1 MLWKLARVWVG
12 LVGIIALANA
22 AQCFINEDH
31 AKSTLYTLRP
41 DEASPL
47 LSRMFG
53 TWTILAGT
61 VRLVFALGPCNKSI
75 WLVTLLSFVLALL
88 HFTSELFIYKTA
100 TLSFATISPLLVSS
114 KFLLVSTQVHN
125 ECIQVHPSYG

>member
-41 DEASPL
+41 DEGTVVLHARSHHMHRGSLLSLASPL

-61 VRLVFALGPCNKSI
+61 VRLVFALGPCNKR
-75 WLVTLLSFVLALL
+75 
-88 HFTSELFIYKTA
+88 
-100 TLSFATISPLLVSS
+100 
-114 KFLLVSTQVHN
+114 
-125 ECIQVHPSYG
+125 